1 MKTII
6 DAKIIGIC
14 SKHRK
19 DDDEIPKYKDGS
31 IIDDKDICCIFEV
44 LGNTKK
50 EQEKDEKEKR

>member
-50 EQEKDEKEKR
+50 EQEKE